1 LFIVGTANN
10 SNILANRTRRLINEI
25 KPDTVFVQASPQWG
39 NAVKFLDYVKSQ
51 EEMDKAN
58 THLAH
63 LDGVPKQLTR
73 SARFQL
79 VNYIFKCLGGLPMDY
94 NPFLAGLEVKY
105 AVEEA
110 TKLNSKIVY
119 CGSEFSEGLVGKLAH
134 EKRSNILE
142 YLLRDM
148 FRLNSS
154 YQNEIKELQSMIS
167 NKGLRSY
174 VESSLD
180 AKQINWFIAVIEILI
195 PEIKRIFVDY
205 KDEEL
210 FKQIVENK
218 GKRMVAVVNQHHM
231 EGLEHHWC
239 NAYGQIPTF
248 NNDLALDKINPIGDM
263 PLRKMLYDK
272 MYHNIKRSI
281 GSSRLKAPPASFT
294 NDVNVYHR
302 EWNHQYEHRN
312 M

>member
-1 LFIVGTANN
+1 MFIVGTANN
-10 SNILANRTRRLINEI
+10 STILANRTRRLINEI
-25 KPDTVFVQASPQWG
+25 KPDTIFVQTSPQWG

-58 THLAH
+58 THLSH
-63 LDGVPKQLTR
+63 LDGVPKELRR
-73 SARFQL
+73 SLRFQL
-79 VNYIFKCLGGLPMDY
+79 ANYIFKNLGGLPMNY
-94 NPFLAGLEVKY
+94 NPFLPGLEVKY
-105 AVEEA
+105 ALEEA
-110 TKLNSKIVY
+110 KKLNSNIVY
-119 CGSEFSEGLVGKLAH
+119 MGSEFSGELVGKLIH
-134 EKRSNILE
+134 EKRSN
-142 YLLRDM
+142 LLSIFFKKNNMNR
-148 FRLNSS
+148 S
-154 YQNEIKELQSMIS
+154 YHDESHELRSMIS
-167 NKGLRSY
+167 NKGLRSF

-180 AKQINWFIAVIEILI
+180 AKQINWFISVVEILL
-195 PEIKRIFVDY
+195 PEIKRIFIDF

-210 FKQIVENK
+210 FKQIAQNK

-239 NAYGQIPTF
+239 NSYGTIPTF
-248 NNDLALDKINPIGDM
+248 NNDNALDKINPIGDM

-281 GSSRLKAPPASFT
+281 GSSRMKAPPASYS
-294 NDVNVYHR
+294 NDINVYHR